1 MVCDGLSACLT
12 AENIDV
18 VATATDGRDALDLG
32 LHSRP
37 DVAVLD
43 ASLSPLSAMDVAR
56 KLATDSS
63 VRIVLLSS
71 GWGARKELEC
81 ARPHVHGFV
90 SLGEPARLLAEMIT
104 RVAHGE
110 LDVPTERLHAATV
123 FSMSGEPVRLAKKQL
138 QVLELISHGSTSHEI
153 AERLGIGVRTAC
165 NHRAAIMQKLG
176 VRNVVQLV
184 RLAIR
189 SGLANP

>member
-43 ASLSPLSAMDVAR
+43 ASLAPLSAMDVAR
-56 KLATDSS
+56 KLATDAS

-110 LDVPTERLHAATV
+110 LNVPTERLHAATV
-123 FSMSGEPVRLAKKQL
+123 LSMSGAKKQL

-153 AERLGIGVRTAC
+153 AERLGIGVRTAG

-176 VRNVVQLV
+176 VCNVVQLV
-184 RLAIR
+184 RLAFR